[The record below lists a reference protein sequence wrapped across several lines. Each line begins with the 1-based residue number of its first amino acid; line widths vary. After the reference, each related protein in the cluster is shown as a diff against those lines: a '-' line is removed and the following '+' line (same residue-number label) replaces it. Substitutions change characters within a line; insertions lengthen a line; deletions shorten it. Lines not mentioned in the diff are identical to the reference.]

1 MPCRLSIAAQKAPGE
16 IVGLVLV
23 LGGTIT
29 AEHGVGQL
37 ELEWGTIGIGELSL
51 RLHRQIKQVFDPAGD
66 LSPGRGFRYPSPPH
80 ASARDLAQP
89 VCTR

>member
-51 RLHRQIKQVFDPAGD
+51 RLHRQIKQVFDPAGISVPD
-66 LSPGRGFRYPSPPH
+66 E
-80 ASARDLAQP
+80 ASDIHRHL
-89 VCTR
+89 TRWLVI